1 MAEPVRETVE
11 GDGYAVGHLDGL
23 GEGWGFRK
31 VRKGLGVNAFGV
43 NAIVMPPGYAAGRH
57 KHERQEELYFVHR
70 GRIAIEFGDGS
81 EHVLDEGG
89 VAWVAPATVRRVR
102 NLDESADS
110 VYLAVGAD
118 GGYVGRD
125 GLEVEGENPRPPA

>member
-1 MAEPVRETVE
+1 MSEPVRETVE
-11 GDGYAVGHLDGL
+11 GDGYTVGHLDGL

-31 VRKGLGVNAFGV
+31 VRKGLGINAFGV

-70 GRIAIEFGDGS
+70 GRIAIEFGDGT

-89 VAWVAPATVRRVR
+89 VARVDADTVRRVR

-110 VYLAVGAD
+110 IYLAVGAAD
-118 GGYVGRD
+118 GYVGRD
-125 GLEVEGENPRPPA
+125 GVEVEGENPRPPA

>member
-1 MAEPVRETVE
+1 MSEPVRETVE
-11 GDGYAVGHLDGL
+11 GEGYAVGHLDGL

-31 VRKGLGVNAFGV
+31 VRKGLGINAFGV

-57 KHERQEELYFVHR
+57 KHETQEELYFVHR

-89 VAWVAPATVRRVR
+89 MAWVAPDTVRRLR

-110 VYLAVGAD
+110 VYLAVGGAD
-118 GGYVGRD
+118 GYVGRD
-125 GLEVEGENPRPPA
+125 GVEVEGENPRPGV